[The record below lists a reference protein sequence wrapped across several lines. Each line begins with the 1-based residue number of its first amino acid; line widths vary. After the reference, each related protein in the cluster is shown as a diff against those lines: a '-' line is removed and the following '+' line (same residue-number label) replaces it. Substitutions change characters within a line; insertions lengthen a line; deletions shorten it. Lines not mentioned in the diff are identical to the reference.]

1 MSTKI
6 LSPVYYPWIVPLIP
20 GIQGEN
26 YMHPLMIELVWQSKS
41 WRVRPLSNIVY
52 RSAWSHQFGP
62 CLLAELRPKCAAGCQ
77 NCSYWWD
84 SCNYAILQYCLHT
97 LHKIFVSYHIHVYIY
112 RLNKPT
118 LLPSL
123 KALILNGSIIRG
135 RRGFVNWIQH
145 QSYLTSSKQTNIY
158 NI

>member
-1 MSTKI
+1 MFDKKQATAMASFRKFTARDKQNALECNGW
-6 LSPVYYPWIVPLIP
+6 LSLNVNYRGCLQKYCLRFITHYVVYYPWIVPLIP

-26 YMHPLMIELVWQSKS
+26 YMHPLMIEHVWQSKS

-84 SCNYAILQYCLHT
+84 SCNYAILQYSLHT
-97 LHKIFVSYHIHVYIY
+97 LHKICVIPYSCLH
-112 RLNKPT
+112 L
-118 LLPSL
+118 
-123 KALILNGSIIRG
+123 
-135 RRGFVNWIQH
+135 
-145 QSYLTSSKQTNIY
+145 
-158 NI
+158 